1 MIRTSLIALACLTTA
16 PLATSAALASEPV
29 VLRETIRVDSAHITL
44 GDLFEITGPQA
55 DIVVA
60 RAPAPGSRT
69 ALDVN
74 YVRRIALENDLDW
87 ANAAGLRRLSIERAS
102 RVVTAQTLADM
113 LEGELF
119 ASEGRVHD
127 VQLSN
132 TAMSLHAPL
141 DSAGGPEIHDLSFD
155 SRSGMLA
162 AEIAPYHG
170 AQTVRV
176 TGRAYATIELPVL
189 ARPIAAGQEITA
201 GDITWISHRAD
212 RIRPDAILDPSEL
225 VGLETRRALR
235 PNEPVR
241 GYDLQ
246 RPLMVERGDL
256 VTLMFEVP
264 GIQLT
269 VRARAMENAADGEVA
284 RFVNL
289 QSNRTIEALVDGPG
303 RARVGASPATSF

>member
-16 PLATSAALASEPV
+16 PFATSSALAAEAV

-44 GDLFEITGPQA
+44 GDLFDITGAQA
-55 DIVVA
+55 DIVLA

-87 ANAAGLRRLSIERAS
+87 ANAGGLRRLSIERAS
-102 RVVTAQTLADM
+102 RVVSADTLADM

-132 TAMSLHAPL
+132 TAMTLHAPL
-141 DSAGGPEIHDLSFD
+141 DSIGGPEIHDLSFD

-170 AQTVRV
+170 AQPVRV

-189 ARPIAAGQEITA
+189 ARPVSSGQEITA
-201 GDITWISHRAD
+201 SDITWISHRSD
-212 RIRPDAILDPSEL
+212 RLRPDAILDPEAL
-225 VGLETRRALR
+225 IGMETRRALR
-235 PNEPVR
+235 PNEPLR

-256 VTLMFEVP
+256 VVLMFEVP

-269 VRARAMENAADGEVA
+269 VRARAMEDAADGEVA
-284 RFVNL
+284 RFINL
-289 QSNRTIEALVDGPG
+289 QSNRTVEALVDGPG
-303 RARVGASPATSF
+303 RARVGTSPAASF